1 MATKELS
8 GPPRMLALYART
20 AAALVP
26 GAGLLPLVPGG
37 GDEVPD
43 LELALVAGPSDPRRV
58 GRYAHVC
65 GFALRDTLPATYPH
79 VLAFPL
85 HMALMTDSGFPFGP
99 MGLVH
104 LHNRIVQRRP
114 IRLEEPLELRVRPTP
129 LEEHPKG
136 RTFGIVSEARVDGE
150 LVWEDTSTMLRRGGG
165 SGEGGERDPD
175 PELPRSGARWKLS
188 ADLGRRYA
196 SVSGDRNPI
205 HMHPLAARPLGF
217 PRAIAHGM
225 WTKARCLA
233 ALAPHLPRAFAVEA
247 GFRKPVLLPGEVT
260 FGTVEEEKGIR
271 FAVWDPKKGSAHL
284 HGRLQPGVA

>member
-1 MATKELS
+1 MAVRELS
-8 GPPRMLALYART
+8 GPPRMLPLYART

-37 GDEVPD
+37 GGDVPD
-43 LELALVAGPSDPRRV
+43 LELALGAGPSDPRHV
-58 GRYAHVC
+58 SRYAHVC
-65 GFALRDTLPATYPH
+65 GLTLRDTLPATYPH
-79 VLAFPL
+79 VLAFGL
-85 HMALMTDSGFPFGP
+85 HMALMTDRRFPFGP

-104 LHNRIVQRRP
+104 LHNRIVQHRP
-114 IRLEEPLELRVRPTP
+114 VRLEESLELRVRATA

-165 SGEGGERDPD
+165 SGGAREQD
-175 PELPRSGARWKLS
+175 PELPRSGARWKLPG
-188 ADLGRRYA
+188 DLGRRYA
-196 SVSGDRNPI
+196 AVSGDRNPI

-233 ALAPHLPRAFAVEA
+233 ALAPHLPAAFTVDA
-247 GFRKPVLLPGEVT
+247 GFRKPVLLPGEVA
-260 FGTVEEEKGIR
+260 FGTVEEEKGVR
-271 FAVWDPKKGSAHL
+271 FAVWDPETGSAHL
-284 HGRLQPGVA
+284 HGRLQPGAV